1 MAAIKTVALSALA
14 VVGVV
19 LLLVVGA
26 VLTGYVIVDDPAAAA
41 GEVLSG
47 DVQTP
52 EVSVDGWRIDQE
64 NSTGD
69 TFVFRGD
76 VHVNNSMNAVGGSVD
91 VVEYDAYVSGRPDE
105 GFEKVGE
112 GEIQDLVIRPN
123 ESITRETSF
132 EAQRDDVLSAAGGS
146 AVDGVTGLSMYMR
159 VDGVARLSFGPFAF
173 EVEFQHTEQMQ

>member
-1 MAAIKTVALSALA
+1 MVATKAVALSALA
-14 VVGVV
+14 VVGVAV
-19 LLLVVGA
+19 LLVVGA

-52 EVSVDGWRIDQE
+52 EVSVDGWRIDQG
-64 NSTGD
+64 NSTGG

-91 VVEYDAYVSGRPDE
+91 IVEYDAYVSGRPDE

-112 GEIQDLVIRPN
+112 GELRGLVIRPN
-123 ESITRETSF
+123 ETITRETSF
-132 EAQRDDVLSAAGGS
+132 EAERDDVISAAGGS
-146 AVDGVTGLSMYMR
+146 AVDVVTGLSMYTR
-159 VDGVARLSFGPFAF
+159 VEGVARLGFGPFAF
-173 EVEFQHTEQMQ
+173 EVEFQQTEQMQ